1 MINAIKRIW
10 VPKKLETQP
19 AELVTEPPEAPVQ
32 RVAASALPTT
42 PPAPAAGAVPGPAA
56 KAAPVR
62 TGGRNVL
69 FEELPKPEVVEKNS
83 DSAWAA
89 FESVHKPEI
98 ERK

>member
-19 AELVTEPPEAPVQ
+19 AELAAEPSVAPASPEAG
-32 RVAASALPTT
+32 A
-42 PPAPAAGAVPGPAA
+42 PAPAAVAIPGPAPKVPA
-56 KAAPVR
+56 R
-62 TGGRNVL
+62 HNRRNVL

-98 ERK
+98 ESK